1 MTCAETTLNR
11 IEERLLSLERQ
22 NRRLRFAVCIGAGLV
37 ISLFLGG
44 GGRAGDEVLEARGL
58 LLRGP
63 DGSLRGSFVISDDGG
78 VRLTLIES
86 GRRAKAGLWMD
97 ADGHCSAWGFDE
109 LRGATMP
116 AADARSDG
124 GGKLVAVG
132 TDARII
138 ERRHDKWIC
147 GYRLGLRNETG
158 DPIDQPFYVE
168 LVDDDGYVLGR
179 QARLIRLGAGESTT
193 INGEIGL
200 SPERAEQVAQV
211 VLAAYD
217 R

>member
-1 MTCAETTLNR
+1 
-11 IEERLLSLERQ
+11 
-22 NRRLRFAVCIGAGLV
+22 
-37 ISLFLGG
+37 
-44 GGRAGDEVLEARGL
+44 
-58 LLRGP
+58 
-63 DGSLRGSFVISDDGG
+63 
-78 VRLTLIES
+78 
-86 GRRAKAGLWMD
+86 
-97 ADGHCSAWGFDE
+97 
-109 LRGATMP
+109 MP